1 MKEGINSKSTIWSNH
16 NLFFCQLRVMF
27 VPCDGTANPVLHS
40 VLANLLLRVAVFQK
54 SFLGRRQM

>member
-1 MKEGINSKSTIWSNH
+1 MKEGINSKSPIWFYH
-16 NLFFCQLRVMF
+16 NLLYCQLPVMF

-54 SFLGRRQM
+54 SFLGRWQM

>member
-1 MKEGINSKSTIWSNH
+1 MKEGINSISPIWFYH
-16 NLFFCQLRVMF
+16 NLLYCQLPVMF

-54 SFLGRRQM
+54 SFLGR